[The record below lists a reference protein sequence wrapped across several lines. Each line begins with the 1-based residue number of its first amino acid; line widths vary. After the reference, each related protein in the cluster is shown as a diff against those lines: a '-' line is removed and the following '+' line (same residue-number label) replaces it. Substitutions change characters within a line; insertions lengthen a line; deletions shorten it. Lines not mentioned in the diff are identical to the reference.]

1 MVRLKNKLQFFEQ
14 LLSVKQPP
22 FVTSTEGGCWYPESV
37 QKVKES
43 MILAELENHKGMPI
57 IGDKNGSTNFTE
69 EKMKFAFL
77 MVGNFDCEV
86 DRATTHHA

>member
-1 MVRLKNKLQFFEQ
+1 
-14 LLSVKQPP
+14 
-22 FVTSTEGGCWYPESV
+22 
-37 QKVKES
+37 
-43 MILAELENHKGMPI
+43 MILAELENHKGMPK

>member
-1 MVRLKNKLQFFEQ
+1 
-14 LLSVKQPP
+14 
-22 FVTSTEGGCWYPESV
+22 
-37 QKVKES
+37 

-77 MVGNFDCEV
+77 MVEILIVKLTEQPHIMPKPKLRGGQYRRSMYGC
-86 DRATTHHA
+86 

>member
-1 MVRLKNKLQFFEQ
+1 
-14 LLSVKQPP
+14 
-22 FVTSTEGGCWYPESV
+22 
-37 QKVKES
+37 

-77 MVGNFDCEV
+77 MIGNSDCEV
-86 DRATTHHA
+86 DRATIHHAQAQFIGVANIEEACTVAKKLYKE

>member
-1 MVRLKNKLQFFEQ
+1 
-14 LLSVKQPP
+14 
-22 FVTSTEGGCWYPESV
+22 
-37 QKVKES
+37 
-43 MILAELENHKGMPI
+43 MILAELENHKGMPL

>member
-1 MVRLKNKLQFFEQ
+1 
-14 LLSVKQPP
+14 
-22 FVTSTEGGCWYPESV
+22 
-37 QKVKES
+37 

-77 MVGNFDCEV
+77 MIGNSDCEV
-86 DRATTHHA
+86 DRATIHHAHAQIIGVANIEEACTVAKNLYKE